1 MNGDDPY
8 LIPGT
13 SVLRNR
19 LGITD
24 PEILK
29 SAEADF
35 HLQRQREGAPTGDFD
50 LAHARD
56 IHRHLFQD
64 VYEWA
69 GQVRTLEIAKD
80 GSQFQLSQYIETG
93 MADVHR
99 RICKDDYLRNLDVET
114 FARKAGEIIGDVNY
128 AHPFR
133 EGNGRTQLE
142 YLRQLAD
149 VAGHPLDPGKI
160 GRDPWIAASKAAHQ
174 ADYAPMAS
182 IIREQVIEERD
193 RRNQRAAQEHMRLI
207 DAVIDKTLV
216 DRPDAATRLR
226 QEAEVKLE
234 AMLKS
239 GETIKPPER
248 RSPTSDAEKTP
259 TIGPMSDKSASH
271 KSFDRDR

>member
-1 MNGDDPY
+1 MSGDDPY

-35 HLQRQREGAPTGDFD
+35 HLQRQREGAPSGDFD
-50 LAHARD
+50 HAKE

-69 GQVRTLEIAKD
+69 GQDRAVEIDKGD
-80 GSQFQLSQYIETG
+80 SQFQFRQYIETS

-99 RICKDDYLRNLDVET
+99 RIRKDDYLRNLDVDT

-128 AHPFR
+128 AHSFR

-142 YLRQLAD
+142 YLRQLGD
-149 VAGHPLDPGKI
+149 RAGHPLDPGKI
-160 GRDPWIAASKAAHQ
+160 GRNPRIAALKQ
-174 ADYAPMAS
+174 RTKRTM
-182 IIREQVIEERD
+182 
-193 RRNQRAAQEHMRLI
+193 RRWRAL
-207 DAVIDKTLV
+207 
-216 DRPDAATRLR
+216 
-226 QEAEVKLE
+226 
-234 AMLKS
+234 
-239 GETIKPPER
+239 
-248 RSPTSDAEKTP
+248 
-259 TIGPMSDKSASH
+259 SASRWSRSGTTATSVRR
-271 KSFDRDR
+271 KSICA

>member
-1 MNGDDPY
+1 MSDDDPY
-8 LIPGT
+8 RIPG
-13 SVLRNR
+13 SDVLRNK

-24 PEILK
+24 
-29 SAEADF
+29 SATLDRAERLWAA
-35 HLQRQREGAPTGDFD
+35 QRMSEGAPNGDFD
-50 LAHARD
+50 LAHAKA

-80 GSQFQLSQYIETG
+80 GSQFQFRQYIETG

-99 RICKDDYLRNLDVET
+99 RIRRDDYLRNLDVDT
-114 FARKAGEIIGDVNY
+114 FARKAGGIIGDVNY

-149 VAGHPLDPGKI
+149 RAGHPLDPGKI

-182 IIREQVIEERD
+182 IIREQVIVERD
-193 RRNQRAAQEHMRLI
+193 RRNQRA
-207 DAVIDKTLV
+207 
-216 DRPDAATRLR
+216 
-226 QEAEVKLE
+226 
-234 AMLKS
+234 
-239 GETIKPPER
+239 G
-248 RSPTSDAEKTP
+248 
-259 TIGPMSDKSASH
+259 
-271 KSFDRDR
+271 